1 MRALRRLGGTVGGT
15 KDGTLKSAVLLAIT
29 ESVHGPILRQ
39 CYLDHS
45 LSHLG
50 GALESP
56 IAASA
61 GDKDEPSDAIPIVR
75 S

>member
-1 MRALRRLGGTVGGT
+1 LPESFAFSVVRLRIRQKADNVGFRF
-15 KDGTLKSAVLLAIT
+15 
-29 ESVHGPILRQ
+29 PILRR

-45 LSHLG
+45 LSRLG